1 MTETSGDSH
10 LGGILVVDDVPD
22 NLRLLTGILKEQG
35 YKARPVPNGRL
46 ALRAARN
53 DPPDLI
59 LLDVDMPGMD
69 GLEVCGK
76 LKADDRTRD
85 IPVIFVSA
93 LGNTADAVKGL
104 RAGGIDYIVKPFRAE
119 EILVRVQTH
128 LSLRDLQ
135 RQLQEQNAQ
144 LQERAE
150 DLARAN
156 AELDRAARLK
166 DEFLASMSHE
176 LRTPLNAI
184 LGMSELLCAGV
195 YGPLNERQV
204 KSVRTIEDSGRH
216 LLDLINDILDVAKIE
231 ASQEELELAPV
242 SIEAICEAS
251 LGLIKQNA
259 LKKQLKVSS
268 TLDSAVTVLW
278 ADERRLKQ
286 ILVNLLTN
294 AVKFTPEGGSVGLE
308 VAGDAERG
316 AVHFAVWDTGIGIAA
331 EDMERLFQPF
341 VQLDSRLSREHT
353 GTGLGLSL
361 VQRLTE
367 MHGGGVSVESEVG
380 RGSRFTVSLPWQETD
395 QARKAKEEGPQ
406 DTEPREEPATP
417 GSQQS
422 AVILLAED
430 TESSIHTVFDYL
442 QSKGYRVI
450 VARNGNETV
459 DLARSESPDLILMDI
474 QMPGMDG
481 LEATRR
487 IRAGAEPA
495 VASVPII
502 ALTALAMPGDRER
515 CLEAGA
521 NEYLSKPV
529 SLRQLVNV
537 IEVQIEKS
545 MERNERATRGVDRG

>member
-1 MTETSGDSH
+1 MTETSGDPH
-10 LGGILVVDDVPD
+10 LGGILVVDDIPD
-22 NLRLLTGILKEQG
+22 NLRLLAGILKEHG
-35 YKARPVPNGRL
+35 YKVRPVPSGRL

-59 LLDVDMPGMD
+59 LLDIDMPRMN
-69 GLEVCGK
+69 GLEVCRK

-85 IPVIFVSA
+85 IPVIFISA
-93 LGNTADAVKGL
+93 LGNTVDVVRGL
-104 RAGGIDYIVKPFRAE
+104 RVGGIDYIVKPFQAE
-119 EILVRVQTH
+119 EVLAHVHTH
-128 LSLRDLQ
+128 LSLRSLQ
-135 RQLQEQNAQ
+135 RQLQERNAQ
-144 LQERAE
+144 LQEQAR
-150 DLARAN
+150 DLTRTN
-156 AELDRAARLK
+156 AELGRAARLK

-184 LGMSELLCAGV
+184 LGMSEVLCDGI
-195 YGPLNERQV
+195 YGLLNEQQL
-204 KSVRTIEDSGRH
+204 KSVRTIEESGRH

-231 ASQEELELAPV
+231 ASKEELQLAPV
-242 SIEAICEAS
+242 SIKAICEAS

-268 TLDSAVTVLW
+268 TLDSMVTVLR

-308 VAGDAERG
+308 VSGDMERE
-316 AVHFAVWDTGIGIAA
+316 AVHFTVWDTGIGIAA

-341 VQLDSRLSREHT
+341 VQLNSSLSREHT

-367 MHGGGVSVESEVG
+367 MHGGGVLVESEVG
-380 RGSRFTVSLPWQETD
+380 KGSRFTVSLPWREAD
-395 QARKAKEEGPQ
+395 RVRKAEEEGSQ
-406 DTEPREEPATP
+406 YTEPREEPPTAGHRP
-417 GSQQS
+417 S

-430 TESSIHTVFDYL
+430 NENGIYTFSEYL
-442 QSKGYRVI
+442 QVRGYRVI
-450 VARNGNETV
+450 VARNGNEAV
-459 DLARSESPDLILMDI
+459 DLARGERPDVILMDI

-481 LEATRR
+481 LEATRQ
-487 IRAGAEPA
+487 IRADADRV

-502 ALTALAMPGDRER
+502 ALTALAMFGDRER
-515 CLEAGA
+515 CLGAGA

-529 SLRQLVNV
+529 SLRHLVDA
-537 IEVQIEKS
+537 IEVQIEES
-545 MERNERATRGVDRG
+545 AERNEGAT

>member
-1 MTETSGDSH
+1 MTETSDNSH
-10 LGGILVVDDVPD
+10 PSSVLVVDDLPD
-22 NLRLLTGILKEQG
+22 NLRLLAGILKEQG

-59 LLDVDMPGMD
+59 LLDVDMPGMN
-69 GLEVCGK
+69 GLEVCRK

-93 LGNTADAVKGL
+93 FGNTADVVRGL
-104 RAGGIDYIVKPFRAE
+104 NAGGIDYVGKPFQAE
-119 EILVRVQTH
+119 EILARVRTH
-128 LSLRDLQ
+128 LSLRSLQ
-135 RQLQEQNAQ
+135 RQLAERNTQ
-144 LQERAE
+144 LQEQAE
-150 DLARAN
+150 ALVRAN
-156 AELDRAARLK
+156 AELARAARLK

-184 LGMSELLCAGV
+184 LGMSEVLCDGV
-195 YGPLNERQV
+195 YGPLNGKQL
-204 KSVRTIEDSGRH
+204 KSIRTIEESGRH

-231 ASQEELELAPV
+231 ASEEELELAPV
-242 SIEAICEAS
+242 SVEVVCEAS

-259 LKKQLKVSS
+259 HKKQLKVSS
-268 TLDSAVTVLW
+268 ALDSAATVLR

-294 AVKFTPEGGSVGLE
+294 AVKFTPEGGSIGLE

-316 AVHFAVWDTGIGIAA
+316 AVHFTVWDTGIGIAA

-341 VQLDSRLSREHT
+341 VQLDSGLSREHT

-367 MHGGGVSVESEVG
+367 MHGGGVSLESEVG
-380 RGSRFTVSLPWQETD
+380 KGSRFTVSLPWREATEVVEPAAEQRVIPGRPTEPTEVSPTD
-395 QARKAKEEGPQ
+395 Q
-406 DTEPREEPATP
+406 
-417 GSQQS
+417 GSL
-422 AVILLAED
+422 ILLAED
-430 TESSIHTVFDYL
+430 HESNIETIADYL
-442 QSKGYRVI
+442 RVKGYRLT
-450 VARNGNETV
+450 VARDGVEA
-459 DLARSESPDLILMDI
+459 LERAREARPDLILMDI
-474 QMPGMDG
+474 QMPRMDG

-487 IRAGAEPA
+487 IRADTTSG
-495 VASVPII
+495 VARVPII

-515 CLEAGA
+515 CLEAGV

-529 SLRQLVNV
+529 SLRHLVDA
-537 IEVQIEKS
+537 IEAQ
-545 MERNERATRGVDRG
+545 RRDD

>member
-1 MTETSGDSH
+1 MTETSGNSH

-22 NLRLLTGILKEQG
+22 NLRLLTDILKAQG

-59 LLDVDMPGMD
+59 LLDVDMPEMN
-69 GLEVCGK
+69 GLEVCRQ
-76 LKADDRTRD
+76 LKADGRTRD
-85 IPVIFVSA
+85 IPVIFISA
-93 LGNTADAVKGL
+93 LGNTADVVKGL
-104 RAGGIDYIVKPFRAE
+104 RAGGIDYIVKPFQAE
-119 EILVRVQTH
+119 EVLAHVQTH
-128 LSLRDLQ
+128 LSLRRLQ
-135 RQLQEQNAQ
+135 RQLQERNAQ
-144 LQERAE
+144 LQEQAE
-150 DLARAN
+150 ALARAN
-156 AELDRAARLK
+156 AARLK

-184 LGMSELLCAGV
+184 LGMSEVLCDGV
-195 YGPLNERQV
+195 YGPLNENQLR
-204 KSVRTIEDSGRH
+204 SVRTIEGSGRH

-231 ASQEELELAPV
+231 ASKEELELAPV
-242 SIEAICEAS
+242 SVGSVCEAS

-259 LKKQLKVSS
+259 HKKQLKVS
-268 TLDSAVTVLW
+268 TVLDSAATVLR

-294 AVKFTPEGGSVGLE
+294 AVKFTPEGGSIGLE

-316 AVHFAVWDTGIGIAA
+316 AVHFTVWDTGIGIAA

-341 VQLDSRLSREHT
+341 LQLDSRLSREHT

-361 VQRLTE
+361 VQRLAE

-380 RGSRFTVSLPWQETD
+380 KGSRFTVSLPWQETD
-395 QARKAKEEGPQ
+395 QARKAKGESPQ
-406 DTEPREEPATP
+406 DTEPREEPAMP
-417 GSQQS
+417 GGQPS

-430 TESSIHTVFDYL
+430 NESSVSTFFDYL
-442 QSKGYRVI
+442 QAKGYRVI
-450 VARNGNETV
+450 VARNGNEAI
-459 DLARSESPDLILMDI
+459 DLARDGSPDLILMDV

-487 IRAGAEPA
+487 IRADADPSTGLRTKLAD
-495 VASVPII
+495 VPII

-515 CLEAGA
+515 CLEAGV

-529 SLRQLVNV
+529 SLRQLVDV
-537 IEVQIEKS
+537 IEVQIEES
-545 MERNERATRGVDRG
+545 MERR

>member
-1 MTETSGDSH
+1 MTETSGNSH
-10 LGGILVVDDVPD
+10 PSSVLIVDDVSD
-22 NLRLLTGILKEQG
+22 NLDLLTGMLKEQG
-35 YKARPVPNGRL
+35 YRARPVPNGRL

-59 LLDVDMPGMD
+59 LLDVDMPGMN
-69 GLEVCGK
+69 GLEVCRK
-76 LKADDRTRD
+76 LKADGRTRD

-93 LGNTADAVKGL
+93 LGNTADVVKGL
-104 RAGGIDYIVKPFRAE
+104 RAGGIDYIVKPFQAE
-119 EILVRVQTH
+119 EVLAHVQTH
-128 LSLRDLQ
+128 LSLRRLQ
-135 RQLQEQNAQ
+135 RQLQERNAQ
-144 LQERAE
+144 LQAQAE
-150 DLARAN
+150 ALAHAN
-156 AELDRAARLK
+156 AELSRAVRAK

-184 LGMSELLCAGV
+184 LGMSEVLCDEV

-204 KSVRTIEDSGRH
+204 KSVRTIEESGRH

-231 ASQEELELAPV
+231 ASKVELELAPV
-242 SIEAICEAS
+242 SIETVCEAS

-268 TLDSAVTVLW
+268 SLDRAVTTLQ

-286 ILVNLLTN
+286 ILVNLLAN
-294 AVKFTPEGGSVGLE
+294 AVKFTPAGGAVGLE
-308 VAGDAERG
+308 VAGDAERET
-316 AVHFAVWDTGIGIAA
+316 VHFTVWDTGIGIAV

-361 VQRLTE
+361 VQRLAE

-380 RGSRFTVSLPWQETD
+380 KGSRFTVSLPWQEID
-395 QARKAKEEGPQ
+395 QARKAKGESLQ
-406 DTEPREEPATP
+406 DAEPREEPATP
-417 GSQQS
+417 GGQHS

-442 QSKGYRVI
+442 RAKGYQVI
-450 VARNGNETV
+450 VARNGNEAV
-459 DLARSESPDLILMDI
+459 DLARAESPDLILMDI

-487 IRAGAEPA
+487 IRADAEPA

-529 SLRQLVNV
+529 SLRQLVDA

-545 MERNERATRGVDRG
+545 TGRK